1 MENSINNVK
10 DFEGMIKDQRQR
22 KVTTDEIIKTI
33 KQLPSEHLVEYL
45 EFLEHNCPEKMIPG
59 VGEVVLLKLGAK
71 NDDYIAKFSAEISS
85 KEIQKLE
92 IIVNAKSDRL
102 LDTYIHTIMPDEMV
116 NEFILL
122 KAERLNQKYHGKYHN
137 AQALIKLAVE
147 ICRVEDADKL
157 FPTFLKMENKY
168 YEENEPNVDVNTFY
182 KLVVPM
188 LRRFSIKKGP
198 AEFYELRDKTVQEL
212 RKHGVNP
219 GHLSIDILDRRGKH
233 RSRPSTPAD
242 MYHGFDLF

>member
-1 MENSINNVK
+1 MENSYNNIK
-10 DFEGMIKDQRQR
+10 DFEGMIKDQRER
-22 KVTTDEIIKTI
+22 KATPDEIIKTI

-45 EFLEHNCPEKMIPG
+45 KFLEQNCPEKMTTG
-59 VGEVVLLKLGAK
+59 VGEVVLRKLGAK
-71 NDDYIAKFSAEISS
+71 NEDYIARFSAEISA
-85 KEIQKLE
+85 KEIEKLQ
-92 IIVNAKSDRL
+92 IIVNAKSDKL

-122 KAERLNQKYHGKYHN
+122 KAERLNQKYHGKYQN

-157 FPTFLKMENKY
+157 FDTFLKMENRY
-168 YEENEPNVDVNTFY
+168 YEENVPNVDVNTFY
-182 KLVVPM
+182 KLIVPT
-188 LRRFSIKKGP
+188 LRRFSIKRGP
-198 AEFYELRDKTVQEL
+198 EEFYELREKAIQEL

-233 RSRPSTPAD
+233 RNRPSTASD
-242 MYHGFDLF
+242 MYHAFDMF